1 MAMKEMQ
8 INPPDIRTVQ
18 FQVSGLTPLI
28 SHKWSEKA
36 KKQML
41 DKQMKKT
48 VKQKPAKDPVQEFR
62 DSLYLLSNGEHPD
75 GPYGFP
81 AVGFKAAAVRAAKQ
95 TTMTMTDARSLF
107 FVVPDDGDL
116 VQIHGDKPKIRED
129 MVKINM
135 TTDIRYR
142 GQFDH
147 WYVILNVKYNA
158 DSISQDQLLNLFELA
173 GFSSG
178 IGEWRMERG
187 GTFGTFT
194 LMNAHEYEILKQE
207 SAA

>member
-8 INPPDIRTVQ
+8 INPPNIRTVQ
-18 FQVSGLTPLI
+18 FAVTGLTPLI

-41 DKQMKKT
+41 DKQMKKS
-48 VKQKPAKDPVQEFR
+48 VKQKPAKNPEQEYR
-62 DSLYLLSNGEHPD
+62 DSLYLLSHGEHPD

-81 AVGFKAAAVRAAKQ
+81 ACGFKAAAVRAAKQ

-107 FVVPDDGDL
+107 YVVPDDGEL
-116 VQIHGDKPKIRED
+116 VQIHGDRPHLRQD

-142 GQFDH
+142 GQFDNWH
-147 WYVILNVKYNA
+147 VNLNVKYNA
-158 DSISQDQLLNLFELA
+158 DSISQEQLLNLFELA
-173 GFSSG
+173 GFTSG

-187 GTFGTFT
+187 GTFGAFS
-194 LMNAHEYEILKQE
+194 LLNSHEQKVLERE
-207 SAA
+207 EAA